1 MASDRAS
8 GLEELA
14 KATALMKFRDT
25 VEARIAAWIGD
36 DELDNEDENEDEEE
50 NAETKDLSKDEDEEE
65 EEEDEDAENSDY
77 DEDKLAKSE
86 PKLETKLQKMQV
98 RMLLNMMRVTKHSDV
113 SCGDDYR
120 GNPSHLAFSNATD
133 QCALVNSSLTSGTYP
148 VAPLRV
154 GHLQAC
160 LAPARRTRRSCSLVT
175 TLSPA

>member
-36 DELDNEDENEDEEE
+36 DELDNDDESEDGNQHQKNEDEEE
-50 NAETKDLSKDEDEEE
+50 KAETKDLSKDEDEEE

-154 GHLQAC
+154 GHL
-160 LAPARRTRRSCSLVT
+160 
-175 TLSPA
+175 

>member
-1 MASDRAS
+1 MAYDRAS

-36 DELDNEDENEDEEE
+36 DELNNDDENEDDNQEE
-50 NAETKDLSKDEDEEE
+50 AETKDLSKDEDEEE
-65 EEEDEDAENSDY
+65 EEEEEQEN

-86 PKLETKLQKMQV
+86 PKLETDLQKMQV

-133 QCALVNSSLTSGTYP
+133 QYALVNSSLTSGTYP

-154 GHLQAC
+154 GHL
-160 LAPARRTRRSCSLVT
+160 
-175 TLSPA
+175 